1 MDDLGKQVEHLARR
15 VQALEDELAIHRL
28 IVRYG
33 LAVDTGDAEGAAGVF
48 TEDTVYD
55 VDGPLLMRGRDGVRG
70 MVRGPRHQAMLPN
83 CAHQIGPAVVELR
96 GDDAVATG
104 YSRVYVRRP
113 GGIDIYRVS
122 FNRWELERR
131 GGEWLIARRTTR
143 LLGHEEAATLF
154 RRPTP
159 ERA

>member
-1 MDDLGKQVEHLARR
+1 MEDLRRQVEGLARR

-33 LAVDTGDAEGAAGVF
+33 LGVDTGDAEQAAGVF
-48 TEDTVYD
+48 TEDAVYD
-55 VDGPLLMRGRDGVRG
+55 VDGPLLMNGRQGVRD

-83 CAHQIGPAVVELR
+83 CAHQIGPAVVELA
-96 GDDAVATG
+96 GDRAVATG

-113 GGIDIYRVS
+113 AGIEIYRVS

-131 GGEWLIARRTTR
+131 DGEWLIARRTTR
-143 LLGHEEAATLF
+143 LLGHEEAQRVLLIP
-154 RRPTP
+154 R
-159 ERA
+159 